1 MATEAK
7 NTNYWISSSALY
19 IQLNAM
25 GEPDYIQCSVV
36 SGASIL
42 CYMQGIPGLEY
53 DAGHNYQRWPLAA
66 YPSVFPDSERK
77 YIYVAI
83 PRTSTADN
91 NTAVVVYPSE
101 RIDLYGYS
109 IANPDKLVG
118 DERFYYIYLQ
128 GIISEVKTD
137 ADGKTRKRDWLQH
150 VDCGKLNTD
159 ESLSSGIDGTW
170 WKYNSVTDSIS
181 FLKTILSATFDTQTA
196 KVAKITKLFLGGSE
210 LNGVADDLSL
220 ETDNTKV
227 VTPLY
232 LGQFGVKHF
241 LAKDKDDVAHG
252 VITFEKVQKFLAGL
266 NVGDFNS
273 ENGGSWTPDAE
284 GRSHLITDYLEVRMK
299 AIFEELVVKK
309 TSTIGGKEII
319 SPAGGVVAHKVE
331 EVTVTYNNVSQKAYR
346 CYFLAEQEGD
356 AVDNDFSVNDQVR
369 SESFN
374 VRKGT
379 YHKVG
384 NHFYWRLVIGR
395 DEEPVELER
404 KKYHYIDLSDTDCA
418 TASDVPAKGDVLSQ
432 CGNRTDVERQNCLI
446 FSAVDTYSP
455 SVSLYH
461 GINSYSFANK
471 EYVEYGVNK
480 QTNKAFFN
488 VYGDMYVGD
497 RPTKEN
503 GYEGSSYIKYD
514 SAAKQVS
521 IKGKLSA
528 KSTVDGKELSQYIKE
543 NSAGGLT
550 EEQVNNLIKNS
561 QVIADLQNQVD
572 GAIETWFYDGVPT
585 LKNAP
590 ASSWTTDKEKD
601 THLGDL
607 YYDNKTGKAYRFAK
621 DGNTYK
627 WTIITD
633 TDIAKALSDASKAQ
647 ETADGKMKVFST
659 QPIPPYQ
666 LGDIWVN
673 ATYPTDGSIY
683 KNEILRCQTAKAKG
697 SSFAIADWT
706 KASKYTD
713 DSALNTFKEEYKND
727 MASYKEQLDEKVETW
742 FYNYAPT
749 TQNKPA
755 SDWTTDTL
763 KSQHAGD
770 LFYNTSNGYTYR
782 WTGTAWERIKD
793 NDINTAMT
801 AASKAQDT
809 ADGKRTVF
817 TSQPT
822 VPYDEGDLWAS
833 GGDDGKTLMVCI
845 KSRTTGSFTSSE
857 WVKAND
863 SDLNAFAKT
872 IEESLTGIQD
882 QLDKKAETWYQ
893 STDPSTSWTTDD
905 AKKKHK
911 GDLWY
916 NTSNNQTFFWN
927 GTKWDKQDVPTE
939 VFDKIDGKSSI
950 YVSKPA
956 SYEERDLWILEASY
970 TLGGVA
976 YSKGEL
982 VVATK
987 TNASF
992 SAADWTKKVKY
1003 TDDTVA
1009 NAAKAAAEKAQKAAE
1024 TAQTNV
1030 TNLGKTVTSNKK
1042 AFDSYVSDGY
1052 LEPSEIAAMAQDSKR
1067 LEDAFAAAEK
1077 SYTEVKGAEVLKN
1090 TKELTDLNTAFTT
1103 LTTAKTELVTYL
1115 SDISAR
1121 YNAAD
1126 TKGKATIVSA
1136 VGTKFT
1142 NFQSAYSAFYD
1153 KLGLANAYITSK
1165 IYGDLKQNITDLAG
1179 YKYIKDALGQT
1190 TDIDGGL
1197 VMTTLLALRDADGN
1211 VQSGINGAID
1221 PNRGKKSIATWWGGQ
1236 MVDKDY
1242 NSGSLTPATSLVR
1255 FDGSGYLANGAIWWD
1270 VDGKV
1275 HADPTS
1281 FIISEKNLGAYL
1293 AFFEPTWKSGSN
1305 GTNIK
1310 DLVALTPQAPFTTL
1324 SVSNDLLVEGK
1335 LKLGSITLSVVN
1347 GALKIDGNV
1356 YSTGGMSAYGDG
1368 TNNGGGGGLVASV
1381 KSYTDIIKG
1390 TYTDNDLASIPN
1402 AYAIKALSNRIDN
1415 ISSELGGLS
1424 LDWANIT
1431 GKPSAFTP
1439 SAHTHKWVDI
1449 TDRITKVSQ
1458 LTNDSGYTTNKG
1470 TVTSVKLTLPTG
1482 LSLGTTKE
1490 ITTSGTF
1497 AISLTSGYSIP
1508 TTSKQGQWDSAYNW
1522 YKLMTTDEETADG
1535 VINKWN
1541 EVVDFLAG
1549 IAQTDSL
1556 DSILS
1561 GINKSITDETNR
1573 AKKAEGANATNI
1585 ATNKANITTL
1595 QGYFTNGSAK
1605 SAMKLTNARK
1615 LWGNSFDGTADISGS
1630 IVVPSGKYITI
1641 GNIKLEY
1648 DATNK
1653 ALKITNT
1660 STNEV
1665 ANLYTSGGVSAY
1677 GVGTT
1682 SSGSTGGGGLNGTVK
1697 SYNDAKSLT
1706 SESLSEVAS
1715 AYSVAALYSS
1725 INDAIGRI
1733 NTLEGGSATSIEVTG
1748 SGNAVT
1754 GVSKSGTKLT
1764 FTKGA
1769 TFLTSHQDISGKS
1782 DKTHTHSVKINGVTK
1797 TIAATGGTAVD
1808 LGTYLTSHQ
1817 SLAAYLKSADAEK
1830 TYSKLGHTHAF
1841 SEITGKPTTLA
1852 GYGVTDGVNTVT
1864 LSGSGN
1870 AVTSASIDG
1879 HTLTLTKGSTFSLSG
1894 HTHTFA
1900 SLTSKP
1906 TTIAGYGITDAYTK
1920 AQVNSTVAKY
1930 LPLAGGTITGA
1941 LTVNGIATFKSK
1953 VAIGDIYIINDG
1965 SGNLYVQKTDGKTA
1979 ANFYATGG
1987 ITAFGASSV
1996 SGGTGSGL
2004 NGSVLGFEKAT
2015 AMTSADNGDSSKTEV
2030 SFLATAW
2037 SIKQLNDKI
2046 NAFGTG
2052 VFSDY
2057 LTIAAAKATYQPKGS
2072 YLTSHQTIYGL
2083 TIQKNGTSLGTYTP
2097 NSAAKTI
2104 NVTVP
2109 TKLSELSNDSG
2120 YTKNTG
2126 TVTSVA
2132 ISVPTGLSVSSS
2144 PITTNGTIAI
2154 ALASG
2159 YSIPTTAKQTA
2170 WDGAVSAKH
2179 THSNKSVLDGIS
2191 STKVSHWNSAYDW
2204 YALMTTDEETADG
2217 IINKWNEV
2225 VSFLAN
2231 IAQTDTLSG
2240 IVDGINKSISDEV
2253 ARAKKAEGVNASGIS
2268 ANKGSI
2274 ATLQGYFTNGSAK
2287 KALQLTNARKLW
2299 GNSFNGTAD
2308 INGSII
2314 VPSGK
2319 YISIGNIKM
2328 EYDAANKALKI
2339 TNTTTNE
2346 VANLYT
2352 SGGVS
2357 AYGVGTSSSSGG
2369 GLNGSVKAYADAI
2382 RLTTENLSEIASA
2395 YSVAKLYSEIQNVA
2409 SAVPSISVSV
2419 PTGGNALTGATYD
2432 ASTGT
2437 ITFTKGT
2444 FLTAHQSLDG
2454 YVNAIAVSGSGNA
2467 VTAVTKSGKTITFT
2481 KGATYLTSHQSLS
2494 NYYTK
2499 SSVDSLLSGKSAT
2512 THTHSVKI
2520 NGTTKTIA
2528 ASGGDAVD
2536 LGTYL
2541 TAHQS
2546 LAAYATQNWVKNEA
2560 TAHNADMVDNY
2571 HASGLFTG
2579 FSISDVANKVTISI
2593 GGTSKALNLVRA
2605 FPSGVGNNFN
2615 DIATH
2620 GNSMGMSNIAAP
2632 YASSTANYQ
2641 TLNGYVNPNG
2651 QTGWHHYI
2659 NLSYTDSNNTAT
2671 SPNMWQTQFA
2681 IKAGTTEVYVRS
2693 RAGGKIS
2700 NDAAWAAPWVRLAR
2714 VTDNVASASKVANAL
2729 SWSGYSS
2736 GSYNGSAVKSISIP
2750 NNTNQLTNGA
2760 GFITSSASITGNAG
2774 SATKLQNART
2784 INGTS
2789 FNGTA
2794 NIVTSYWG
2802 TTRKLWGNSVN
2813 GNADVNGSITIA
2825 NTDGV
2830 YVQIGDV
2837 RLVYDKANT
2846 AIKVVKSDGTT
2857 AANFYAT
2864 GGISAYGEGSAG
2876 TTGSNN
2882 FSAKAYADSIKLT
2895 SENLSEIASAYSI
2908 AVLNHSL
2915 NAAIGRISTL
2925 EGGSATSIETTGSG
2939 NAVTSVSK
2947 SGTKI
2952 TFTKGST
2959 FSLNGHTHDYLVIPV
2974 ATEDTLNAPYS
2985 NFQVLYAGGSNGL
2998 DGRPSG
3004 VDAFSVLRLRTAF
3017 GCSGQIMLANN
3028 GDLYTRSAA
3037 NGSFN
3042 SSLAWR
3048 KIIDSSNIGSQS
3060 VNYANTAGSANS
3072 VAWSKVTGK
3081 PTSLSGYGIT
3091 DGVNAVSV
3099 TGSGNAVTAASVSG
3113 HTLTLTKGSSFSLSN
3128 HTHYVGT
3135 TQVQGSSAEQA
3146 LTGITKIDN
3155 ILKLSKA
3162 TVTVNTSYK
3171 AEQNRLVI
3179 YGTTYGNDANCIKS
3193 AGKLSYGDGGPQL
3206 VFSTNENPDASGIQS
3221 AALVYTDHDTI
3232 GTGVSLSFV
3241 TNQGDAYFIAPHIK
3255 ALTAFQG
3262 NLAWSYITNKP
3273 TTLSGFGITDGLRSV
3288 TQPSG
3293 SNVFVTGISTSG
3305 TAITYTKSYT
3315 KKSLSAV
3322 GSSGWTNASI
3332 DGNII
3337 PDMSFIAYWNGAY
3350 GGTSSNLAYCN
3361 KGAFGSFAI
3370 KNSLAFSELTS
3381 KPTTIS
3387 GYGIT
3392 DAYTKS
3398 QVDAIA
3404 AKYLPLTGGT
3414 LTGQLKIVAS
3424 ALNGAYNGLR
3434 IGDDCYIGDCNLGNT
3449 IGLMGV
3455 SNNNAG
3461 MVKFGKGGMQFGY
3474 NGSNHIASTTAQWTN
3489 LNADL
3494 LDGWHKDNI
3503 VWSGAVN
3510 SNTASLSHYWA
3521 KLFDITVTGN
3531 QYDDRSFTFLFSNG
3545 YNDTYSVVVLRIRQ
3559 NGAKD
3564 SGAYNFSI
3572 SLREL
3577 VGNMSSMLRVYYN
3590 NATGNVQLWGNC
3602 QGQYGSLSYTIIKK
3616 TGRTSADFT
3625 SQGTLVTNTSFS
3637 AAQSLPA
3644 TTGDSPYTL
3653 LDGATR
3659 IGIVKQADQL
3669 VTARSLWGQSFNG
3682 TANVSGNMTGV
3693 GNINTSA
3700 APAGTIY
3707 TNNWFRSKGSTGWY
3721 SEDHGGGWYM
3731 SDNTWIRSY
3740 GGKDVYLS
3748 NKLSVNGNVGIG
3760 TSAPSHK
3767 LHVLGEIYTTTKV
3780 NINGIILEKD
3790 SDGNL
3795 KVNGNLYATGG
3806 ISAYGT
3812 SSAGSGGGLSGSVLA
3827 WDSAIKMPNATNGS
3841 SDTTKTESSFLASA
3855 WSIKLLY
3862 NKVTN
3867 LEGGSAMNV
3876 SVSGSGNAV
3885 TSISKSGTTIS
3896 VVKGSTFLTAHQSLA
3911 GYMKTETADAK
3922 YMYHSR
3928 NNIVSDLN
3936 DFATKGAAHIYEM
3949 NNVTNRPNSNSWVQV
3964 MNWGTGDSNY
3974 GFLLANDYSADGH
3987 MYFRQKIAGSWK
3999 SWKTIIDSSNIG
4011 SQSVNYATSA
4021 GSVAWTNVSGRPS
4034 TMKNPSALSW
4044 SGYSSGSYDGSAAKS
4059 ISIPNNT
4066 NQLTNG
4072 AGFITASASITGN
4085 AATATKLV
4093 TARNIALGHDFRGSA
4108 NFDGSGNIT
4117 INGHINSASINLGST
4132 DPNPFKRIAHVQTAN
4147 SWNDNALLLYL
4158 SQGYIGGN
4166 VGICRVEFRTDN
4178 VTETGS
4184 ANVNVRW
4191 LVRYGYVSDSVQVG
4205 YYSAKGNS
4213 YMDVFVKTTGGYQG
4227 TVIRCLQDSRGDI
4240 NSNVS
4245 LFAATQTT
4253 EAYTSIEAAAKAL
4266 YNLAYTSIVKGSD
4279 VGTVNYANSAG
4290 NSDTLDG
4297 IHANGLFTNLSNS
4310 GNNLS
4315 ITIGGTNKTLT
4326 VKYAASAGNADT
4338 LDGVHASGLF
4348 TNLSNSGNNISITI
4362 GGTNKTLTA
4371 AYATNCDTVD
4381 GYHAGMSSKPYGTI
4395 PAISS
4400 SGVIELGHY
4409 IDFHHDNTTGSDYSV
4424 RLQTNGNHSNV
4435 VTLPTATGTLALT
4448 SDNVA
4453 SATKLQTTRTLW
4465 GQSFNGTAN
4474 ISGSMTG
4481 VGDMTLDAGAR
4492 IKHGSGN
4499 LYIGNSDNSNWI
4511 GVQNICSQS
4520 SIGDGNW
4527 SLRTSG
4533 AAHFK
4538 DTTINGT
4545 ATINNLL
4552 SLVDGSHKGL
4562 KMGSTYISSLD
4573 GEVILQGNTALR
4585 FGNDA
4590 WDYNQWAGLKYDH
4603 SSKTVYL
4610 GIADGSIF
4618 KANSA
4623 QSGGVINLKQ
4633 GISSVYTP
4641 ALYAGGDIYHTGVYR
4656 MLWKNSKASKYL
4668 NVMNISQDDKG
4679 ILTIGYGNFNNN
4691 KTVVLEGYNLNFRVG
4706 NDSGNK
4712 SMWLNYNNGNPVLSL
4727 DGNFY
4732 ATGGVT
4738 AYKSSDERLKHDI
4751 HGVDSLAIIKAMGG
4765 TVAFRYNADNKDSIG
4780 WIAQRVLHNTFMQ
4793 DLVEKD
4799 DKGFLKINYWS
4810 PKLIAVAFGAIEQ
4823 VDDEVSRLKRR
4834 VRDLENEV
4842 EQLKS
4847 DRL

>member
-1 MATEAK
+1 MKTFKEIDIKYYDNSGNVQVRCTVPVTQEALVHYELMQSHYCKLSFKLSRPTYFLLGDFIETPYGRFELIDLTKAKDNDTIGYSYEIQFDAYYRKLKNKILKYRPNTGSQEATFSLTSKISTQIEVIMKNLAYYAK
-7 NTNYWISSSALY
+7 LDKSYLYDPNFEGEGTDYTYVIDASVDANAAKLITYSNSSILDAIANIAQTFGCEWWFEGNILHFGTCENTNAITDFRLNDNIVSMSSSQSQSTYANRVYAFGAARNLPSGYKNDSDADITKDGVVEKRLMLPTSAECSEQNKQMLAENGFELKNGY
-19 IQLNAM
+19 IQVGGLREDQYVEGVTTNDDIYPRNLIKTSKVTSYEKDVEDENTPEEGDYIKRTFYRVNSLTIVNDDGEKTGDMAFRKAYILSGKNLHIVFQSGSLNGMDFECEFNPDGVPEILLDDDGNPIFKDGKEQINPKSQVFEIVANEDYGRFLPDTTLHPKDGDTFVLYNWDSTKLGDTLVSSASNELLTDAIKDLKKSMIDPTTYTCTAEDNYSYNHGRGNLHGVGDRVNLYNKGYGDGYRSSRVIGYEFSLDIPFDGAKYYVGEKPSYSRLNAM
-25 GEPDYIQCSVV
+25 ESKIEELIYNGQSYLNGNGGSGRSIYIIKS
-36 SGASIL
+36 
-42 CYMQGIPGLEY
+42 Y
-53 DAGHNYQRWPLAA
+53 
-66 YPSVFPDSERK
+66 
-77 YIYVAI
+77 
-83 PRTSTADN
+83 
-91 NTAVVVYPSE
+91 
-101 RIDLYGYS
+101 
-109 IANPDKLVG
+109 
-118 DERFYYIYLQ
+118 
-128 GIISEVKTD
+128 
-137 ADGKTRKRDWLQH
+137 
-150 VDCGKLNTD
+150 
-159 ESLSSGIDGTW
+159 
-170 WKYNSVTDSIS
+170 DSITPTDYNV
-181 FLKTILSATFDTQTA
+181 FSAKAVDEQRLNKIKDDTA
-196 KVAKITKLFLGGSE
+196 KGTITWEKIQKL
-210 LNGVADDLSL
+210 LSGL
-220 ETDNTKV
+220 V
-227 VTPLY
+227 V
-232 LGQFGVKHF
+232 G
-241 LAKDKDDVAHG
+241 
-252 VITFEKVQKFLAGL
+252 
-266 NVGDFNS
+266 NFNN
-273 ENGGSWTPDAE
+273 ENGGSWTPDTE

-299 AIFEELVVKK
+299 AIFEELVIKK
-309 TSTIGGKEII
+309 TSTISGKEII

-356 AVDNDFSVNDQVR
+356 AVDNDFAIGDQVR

-384 NHFYWRLVIGR
+384 NHFYWRLVISR
-395 DEEPVELER
+395 DEEPVELEG

-418 TASDVPAKGDVLSQ
+418 TASDVPANGDVLNQ

-455 SVSLYH
+455 SISLYH

-514 SAAKQVS
+514 SATKQVS
-521 IKGKLSA
+521 VKGKISA

-543 NSAGGLT
+543 NSAKGLT

-561 QVIADLQNQVD
+561 QVITDLQNQVD

-590 ASSWTTDKEKD
+590 ASSWTSDKDKD

-627 WTIITD
+627 WTIIAD

-647 ETADGKMKVFST
+647 ETADGKMKVFSA

-673 ATYPTDGSIY
+673 ATYPTDGRIY

-713 DSALNTFKEEYKND
+713 DSAFNSFKEEYKND

-782 WTGTAWERIKD
+782 WTGTAWARIKD

-845 KSRTTGSFTSSE
+845 KGRTTGSFTSSE

-872 IEESLTGIQD
+872 IEESLNGIRD

-893 STDPSTSWTTDD
+893 PSDPSASWTTDD
-905 AKKKHK
+905 AKKEHK

-956 SYEERDLWILEASY
+956 SYEERDLWILEAAY

-992 SAADWTKKVKY
+992 SADDWTKKVKY

-1009 NAAKAAAEKAQKAAE
+1009 NAAKTAAEKAQKAAE
-1024 TAQTNV
+1024 KAQGDITK
-1030 TNLGKTVTSNKK
+1030 LGTTVTDNKK
-1042 AFDSYVSDGY
+1042 AFDNYVTDGY

-1077 SYTEVKGAEVLKN
+1077 SYKEVKGAEVLKS
-1090 TKELTDLNTAFTT
+1090 TKELTNLNTAFTT

-1126 TKGKATIVSA
+1126 TEGKATIVSA

-1221 PNRGKKSIATWWGGQ
+1221 TNKGKKSIATWWGGQ

-1431 GKPSAFTP
+1431 GKPSTFTP

-1605 SAMKLTNARK
+1605 SAIKLTNARK

-1630 IVVPSGKYITI
+1630 IIVPSGKYISI

-1648 DATNK
+1648 DAANK

-1660 STNEV
+1660 TTEEV

-1677 GVGTT
+1677 GVG
-1682 SSGSTGGGGLNGTVK
+1682 
-1697 SYNDAKSLT
+1697 A
-1706 SESLSEVAS
+1706 
-1715 AYSVAALYSS
+1715 
-1725 INDAIGRI
+1725 
-1733 NTLEGGSATSIEVTG
+1733 
-1748 SGNAVT
+1748 
-1754 GVSKSGTKLT
+1754 
-1764 FTKGA
+1764 
-1769 TFLTSHQDISGKS
+1769 
-1782 DKTHTHSVKINGVTK
+1782 
-1797 TIAATGGTAVD
+1797 
-1808 LGTYLTSHQ
+1808 
-1817 SLAAYLKSADAEK
+1817 
-1830 TYSKLGHTHAF
+1830 
-1841 SEITGKPTTLA
+1841 
-1852 GYGVTDGVNTVT
+1852 
-1864 LSGSGN
+1864 
-1870 AVTSASIDG
+1870 
-1879 HTLTLTKGSTFSLSG
+1879 
-1894 HTHTFA
+1894 
-1900 SLTSKP
+1900 
-1906 TTIAGYGITDAYTK
+1906 
-1920 AQVNSTVAKY
+1920 
-1930 LPLAGGTITGA
+1930 
-1941 LTVNGIATFKSK
+1941 
-1953 VAIGDIYIINDG
+1953 
-1965 SGNLYVQKTDGKTA
+1965 
-1979 ANFYATGG
+1979 
-1987 ITAFGASSV
+1987 
-1996 SGGTGSGL
+1996 
-2004 NGSVLGFEKAT
+2004 
-2015 AMTSADNGDSSKTEV
+2015 
-2030 SFLATAW
+2030 
-2037 SIKQLNDKI
+2037 
-2046 NAFGTG
+2046 
-2052 VFSDY
+2052 
-2057 LTIAAAKATYQPKGS
+2057 
-2072 YLTSHQTIYGL
+2072 
-2083 TIQKNGTSLGTYTP
+2083 
-2097 NSAAKTI
+2097 
-2104 NVTVP
+2104 
-2109 TKLSELSNDSG
+2109 
-2120 YTKNTG
+2120 
-2126 TVTSVA
+2126 
-2132 ISVPTGLSVSSS
+2132 
-2144 PITTNGTIAI
+2144 
-2154 ALASG
+2154 
-2159 YSIPTTAKQTA
+2159 
-2170 WDGAVSAKH
+2170 
-2179 THSNKSVLDGIS
+2179 
-2191 STKVSHWNSAYDW
+2191 
-2204 YALMTTDEETADG
+2204 
-2217 IINKWNEV
+2217 
-2225 VSFLAN
+2225 
-2231 IAQTDTLSG
+2231 
-2240 IVDGINKSISDEV
+2240 
-2253 ARAKKAEGVNASGIS
+2253 
-2268 ANKGSI
+2268 
-2274 ATLQGYFTNGSAK
+2274 
-2287 KALQLTNARKLW
+2287 
-2299 GNSFNGTAD
+2299 
-2308 INGSII
+2308 
-2314 VPSGK
+2314 
-2319 YISIGNIKM
+2319 
-2328 EYDAANKALKI
+2328 
-2339 TNTTTNE
+2339 
-2346 VANLYT
+2346 
-2352 SGGVS
+2352 
-2357 AYGVGTSSSSGG
+2357 SSSSGG
-2369 GLNGSVKAYADAI
+2369 GLNGSVKSYSNALK
-2382 RLTTENLSEIASA
+2382 LTSESLSEIASA
-2395 YSVAKLYSEIQNVA
+2395 YSIKALDSRISSLEGG
-2409 SAVPSISVSV
+2409 SAMDVSVS
-2419 PTGGNALTGATYD
+2419 GSGNAVTAI
-2432 ASTGT
+2432 SKSGT
-2437 ITFTKGT
+2437 TIIVTKGT
-2444 FLTAHQSLDG
+2444 TFLTSHQSLASYLTKTDAASLYQPKGNYLTAHQSLDG

-2541 TAHQS
+2541 TTHQS

-2620 GNSMGMSNIAAP
+2620 GNSMGMSYIAAP

-2760 GFITSSASITGNAG
+2760 GFITASASITGNAG

-2864 GGISAYGEGSAG
+2864 GGITAYGEGS
-2876 TTGSNN
+2876 GSSGGGGLNG
-2882 FSAKAYADSIKLT
+2882 SVKSYADALKLA
-2895 SENLSEIASAYSI
+2895 SESLSEIASAYSI
-2908 AVLNHSL
+2908 KQLST
-2915 NAAIGRISTL
+2915 RITSL
-2925 EGGSATSIETTGSG
+2925 EGGSATSISVSGGG
-2939 NAVTSVSK
+2939 NAVTSV
-2947 SGTKI
+2947 
-2952 TFTKGST
+2952 
-2959 FSLNGHTHDYLVIPV
+2959 
-2974 ATEDTLNAPYS
+2974 A
-2985 NFQVLYAGGSNGL
+2985 
-2998 DGRPSG
+2998 
-3004 VDAFSVLRLRTAF
+3004 
-3017 GCSGQIMLANN
+3017 
-3028 GDLYTRSAA
+3028 
-3037 NGSFN
+3037 
-3042 SSLAWR
+3042 
-3048 KIIDSSNIGSQS
+3048 
-3060 VNYANTAGSANS
+3060 
-3072 VAWSKVTGK
+3072 
-3081 PTSLSGYGIT
+3081 
-3091 DGVNAVSV
+3091 
-3099 TGSGNAVTAASVSG
+3099 
-3113 HTLTLTKGSSFSLSN
+3113 
-3128 HTHYVGT
+3128 
-3135 TQVQGSSAEQA
+3135 
-3146 LTGITKIDN
+3146 
-3155 ILKLSKA
+3155 
-3162 TVTVNTSYK
+3162 
-3171 AEQNRLVI
+3171 
-3179 YGTTYGNDANCIKS
+3179 
-3193 AGKLSYGDGGPQL
+3193 
-3206 VFSTNENPDASGIQS
+3206 
-3221 AALVYTDHDTI
+3221 
-3232 GTGVSLSFV
+3232 
-3241 TNQGDAYFIAPHIK
+3241 
-3255 ALTAFQG
+3255 
-3262 NLAWSYITNKP
+3262 
-3273 TTLSGFGITDGLRSV
+3273 
-3288 TQPSG
+3288 
-3293 SNVFVTGISTSG
+3293 
-3305 TAITYTKSYT
+3305 
-3315 KKSLSAV
+3315 
-3322 GSSGWTNASI
+3322 
-3332 DGNII
+3332 
-3337 PDMSFIAYWNGAY
+3337 
-3350 GGTSSNLAYCN
+3350 
-3361 KGAFGSFAI
+3361 
-3370 KNSLAFSELTS
+3370 KN
-3381 KPTTIS
+3381 
-3387 GYGIT
+3387 
-3392 DAYTKS
+3392 
-3398 QVDAIA
+3398 
-3404 AKYLPLTGGT
+3404 
-3414 LTGQLKIVAS
+3414 
-3424 ALNGAYNGLR
+3424 
-3434 IGDDCYIGDCNLGNT
+3434 
-3449 IGLMGV
+3449 
-3455 SNNNAG
+3455 
-3461 MVKFGKGGMQFGY
+3461 
-3474 NGSNHIASTTAQWTN
+3474 
-3489 LNADL
+3489 
-3494 LDGWHKDNI
+3494 
-3503 VWSGAVN
+3503 
-3510 SNTASLSHYWA
+3510 
-3521 KLFDITVTGN
+3521 
-3531 QYDDRSFTFLFSNG
+3531 
-3545 YNDTYSVVVLRIRQ
+3545 
-3559 NGAKD
+3559 
-3564 SGAYNFSI
+3564 
-3572 SLREL
+3572 
-3577 VGNMSSMLRVYYN
+3577 
-3590 NATGNVQLWGNC
+3590 
-3602 QGQYGSLSYTIIKK
+3602 
-3616 TGRTSADFT
+3616 
-3625 SQGTLVTNTSFS
+3625 
-3637 AAQSLPA
+3637 
-3644 TTGDSPYTL
+3644 
-3653 LDGATR
+3653 
-3659 IGIVKQADQL
+3659 
-3669 VTARSLWGQSFNG
+3669 
-3682 TANVSGNMTGV
+3682 
-3693 GNINTSA
+3693 
-3700 APAGTIY
+3700 
-3707 TNNWFRSKGSTGWY
+3707 
-3721 SEDHGGGWYM
+3721 
-3731 SDNTWIRSY
+3731 
-3740 GGKDVYLS
+3740 
-3748 NKLSVNGNVGIG
+3748 
-3760 TSAPSHK
+3760 
-3767 LHVLGEIYTTTKV
+3767 
-3780 NINGIILEKD
+3780 
-3790 SDGNL
+3790 
-3795 KVNGNLYATGG
+3795 
-3806 ISAYGT
+3806 
-3812 SSAGSGGGLSGSVLA
+3812 
-3827 WDSAIKMPNATNGS
+3827 
-3841 SDTTKTESSFLASA
+3841 
-3855 WSIKLLY
+3855 
-3862 NKVTN
+3862 
-3867 LEGGSAMNV
+3867 
-3876 SVSGSGNAV
+3876 
-3885 TSISKSGTTIS
+3885 GTTIS

-3911 GYMKTETADAK
+3911 GYMKTATADAK

-3928 NNIVSDLN
+3928 SNIVSDLN
-3936 DFATKGAAHIYEM
+3936 SFATDGAAHIYEM
-3949 NNVTNRPNSNSWVQV
+3949 NNVTNRPNRNSWVQV
-3964 MNWGTGDSNY
+3964 MNWGTGDSDY
-3974 GFLLANDYSADGH
+3974 GFLLANDYSTNGH

-3999 SWKTIIDSSNIG
+3999 DWKTIIDSSNIG
-4011 SQSVNYATSA
+4011 SQSVNYAASA

-4093 TARNIALGHDFRGSA
+4093 TARNIALNGDFTGNA
-4108 NFDGSGNIT
+4108 NFDGSANIT
-4117 INGHINSASINLGST
+4117 INGYMSYCNATVSNT
-4132 DPNPFKRIAHVQTAN
+4132 NTYPWRRIAKVNELTGN
-4147 SWNDNALLLYL
+4147 YSDGCILLYI
-4158 SQGYIGGN
+4158 SEGFNGGCYGIARVYI
-4166 VGICRVEFRTDN
+4166 RTDN
-4178 VTETGS
+4178 LSTG
-4184 ANVNVRW
+4184 ANASCSIQWISRNG
-4191 LVRYGYVSDSVQVG
+4191 YGLDSLKIAM
-4205 YYSAKGNS
+4205 Y
-4213 YMDVFVKTTGGYQG
+4213 KTTGKAYYDVFLKMRG
-4227 TVIRCLQDSRGDI
+4227 THASVVIRTLQDQRGGLGKRFTLV
-4240 NSNVS
+4240 NSTEGTNAAS
-4245 LFAATQTT
+4245 HTEAYATIEDAATAIHNQ
-4253 EAYTSIEAAAKAL
+4253 AYTSIAQ
-4266 YNLAYTSIVKGSD
+4266 GSD
-4279 VGTVNYANSAG
+4279 VATVHNA
-4290 NSDTLDG
+4290 DMVDG
-4297 IHANGLFTNLSNS
+4297 IHASGLFTNLSNS
-4310 GNNLS
+4310 GNSLS
-4315 ITIGGTNKTLT
+4315 ITVGGTNKKLT
-4326 VKYAASAGNADT
+4326 VNYASNAGNADT

-4381 GYHAGMSSKPYGTI
+4381 GYHAQSGSSKPYGKI
-4395 PAISS
+4395 PVIGTD
-4400 SGVIELGHY
+4400 GVIELGHY

-4435 VTLPTATGTLALT
+4435 VTLPTATGTLALK

-4453 SATKLQTTRTLW
+4453 SATKLLTARTIW

-4474 ISGSMTG
+4474 VSGALSGATTISASNTIST
-4481 VGDMTLDAGAR
+4481 TLQNGAL
-4492 IKHGSGN
+4492 K
-4499 LYIGNSDNSNWI
+4499 IGNKSTPISAIDEQVIFNT
-4511 GVQNICSQS
+4511 G
-4520 SIGDGNW
+4520 
-4527 SLRTSG
+4527 G
-4533 AAHFK
+4533 A
-4538 DTTINGT
+4538 I
-4545 ATINNLL
+4545 
-4552 SLVDGSHKGL
+4552 
-4562 KMGSTYISSLD
+4562 
-4573 GEVILQGNTALR
+4573 R
-4585 FGNDA
+4585 FGETA
-4590 WDYNQWAGLKYDH
+4590 WDWNQWAGLKYNH
-4603 SSKTVYL
+4603 SSKTIYL
-4610 GIADGSIF
+4610 GIADGSVF
-4618 KANSA
+4618 NANSA
-4623 QSGGVINLKQ
+4623 QSGGKLKLINCSLEVPGNIYMSGMLTVGKN
-4633 GISSVYTP
+4633 IRLVNMATNVD
-4641 ALYAGGDIYHTGVYR
+4641 ALFAQLNG
-4656 MLWKNSKASKYL
+4656 NSLS
-4668 NVMNISQDDKG
+4668 
-4679 ILTIGYGNFNNN
+4679 IGYGSRMYATTQMWCN
-4691 KTVVLEGYNLNFRVG
+4691 KFAIYCNEGITLLNIDKVTATFET
-4706 NDSGNK
+4706 NI
-4712 SMWLNYNNGNPVLSL
+4712 L
-4727 DGNFY
+4727 

-4738 AYKSSDERLKHDI
+4738 AYASSDARLKTDLRKLDYL
-4751 HGVDSLAIIKAMGG
+4751 GIIKAMGG
-4765 TVAFRYNADNKDSIG
+4765 TFGFAWKKDNTRSIG
-4780 WIAQRVLHNTFMQ
+4780 WIAQHVLCNPHLK
-4793 DLVEKD
+4793 DIVETD
-4799 DKGFLKINYWS
+4799 EKGYYKINYWS
-4810 PKLIAVAFGAIEQ
+4810 PKLIATAFGAIEQ
-4823 VDDEVSRLKRR
+4823 VGDEVSRLKAR
-4834 VRDLENEV
+4834 VVFLESEV
-4842 EQLKS
+4842 QRLSGKQGSS
-4847 DRL
+4847 DKKRLDNKNINLLN